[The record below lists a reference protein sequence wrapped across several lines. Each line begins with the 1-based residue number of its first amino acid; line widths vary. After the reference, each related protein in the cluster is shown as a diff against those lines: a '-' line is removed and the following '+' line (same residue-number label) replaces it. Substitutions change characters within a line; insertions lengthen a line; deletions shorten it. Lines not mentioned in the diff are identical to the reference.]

1 MSKPNLILRSNVIN
15 LFNCKRLRYF
25 QYKMVNITIKQAGM
39 RNSTS
44 VEHQY
49 LVTTSTFI
57 LYRLNYS
64 ELITY
69 IVCNSKDGE

>member
-1 MSKPNLILRSNVIN
+1 
-15 LFNCKRLRYF
+15 
-25 QYKMVNITIKQAGM
+25 MVKTTVKQAGM
-39 RNSTS
+39 QNGTS

-49 LVTTSTFI
+49 PVTTSTFI